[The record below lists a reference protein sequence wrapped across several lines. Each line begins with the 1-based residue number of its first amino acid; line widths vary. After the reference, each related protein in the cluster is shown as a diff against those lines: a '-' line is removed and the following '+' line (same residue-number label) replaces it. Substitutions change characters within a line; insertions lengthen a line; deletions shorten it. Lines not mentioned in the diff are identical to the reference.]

1 MGFFADNAGK
11 ATESGN
17 LLPASCGLI
26 ELSLIEPMTIKTSRK
41 DEGAYI
47 QTVDVR
53 VEAVIQPGK
62 NAVTLGGAYRIL
74 NKIPAKV
81 SSQGPGL
88 GKLQALVKA
97 FCEMPEAIKKQA
109 PADQN
114 VWAGQ
119 QADRALAGSPIGKIG
134 KRVRC
139 TVSEETDKSG
149 NVYVKIQFDA
159 AEGTGQPV
167 TNTQNSK
174 PAAQDDDL

>member
-26 ELSLIEPMTIKTSRK
+26 ELSLIEPMTIRTSRK
-41 DEGAYI
+41 ESGAYI

-53 VEAVIQPGK
+53 IEAVLQPGK

-74 NKIPAKV
+74 NKIPSKAT
-81 SSQGPGL
+81 SQGPGL
-88 GKLQALVKA
+88 GKLQELIKA
-97 FCEMPEAIKKQA
+97 FCEMPDAVKKQA

-119 QADRALAGSPIGKIG
+119 QADKALAGSLIGKVG

-139 TVSEETDKSG
+139 TVSEEMDKHG
-149 NVYVKIQFDA
+149 TVYAKIQFDA
-159 AEGTGQPV
+159 AEGSGQLI
-167 TNTQNSK
+167 NTQNSK
-174 PAAQDDDL
+174 SAAQDDDL

>member
-11 ATESGN
+11 ATEGGN

-41 DEGAYI
+41 EDGAYI
-47 QTVDVR
+47 QVVDVR
-53 VEAVIQPGK
+53 VEAVLQPGK

-74 NKIPAKV
+74 NKIPSKAT
-81 SSQGPGL
+81 SQGPGL

-97 FCEMPEAIKKQA
+97 FCDMPDAVKKQSA
-109 PADQN
+109 ADQN
-114 VWAGQ
+114 VWASQ
-119 QADRALAGSPIGKIG
+119 QADKALGGSPIGKIG

-139 TVSEETDKSG
+139 TVSEETDKHG
-149 NVYVKIQFDA
+149 KVYAKIQFDA
-159 AEGTGQPV
+159 AEGPGQPV
-167 TNTQNSK
+167 TNTQTSK